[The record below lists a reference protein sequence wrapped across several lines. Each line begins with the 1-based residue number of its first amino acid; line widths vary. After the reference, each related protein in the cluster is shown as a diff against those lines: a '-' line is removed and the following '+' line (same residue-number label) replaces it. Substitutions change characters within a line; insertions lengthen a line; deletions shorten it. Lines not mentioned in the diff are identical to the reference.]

1 MKPFDIRFTNSY
13 FCMTP
18 ITCTYLTFKSNIF
31 FTYIGFLPFILTLY
45 RTKFLFAFFTSFK
58 YIITNRTSSIF
69 KNKLTFIIFMTG
81 ITTKMMFCTI
91 VLCFCLIYLF
101 PTIFAINGISCSL
114 PFYWYINHSFIFIFS
129 LYIFSFYITTYKSL
143 LGLVH
148 FWILTDIATFI
159 FITLL

>member
-1 MKPFDIRFTNSY
+1 MYISYLQIEHFFHLYWFFAIYFDIVQN
-13 FCMTP
+13 
-18 ITCTYLTFKSNIF
+18 KIF
-31 FTYIGFLPFILTLY
+31 VC
-45 RTKFLFAFFTSFK
+45 FFTSFK

-69 KNKLTFIIFMTG
+69 KNKLTFIIFMTD

-101 PTIFAINGISCSL
+101 STIFAINGISCSL